1 METIYKYSL
10 RVGPLSH
17 VPMPVGAKVLC
28 AKTQGDCD
36 ICLWAIVDT
45 AANYE
50 YRCFCVIGTG
60 ESIPRSDGTTLK
72 FIDTVLLFGGK
83 VVYHVF
89 EVVSA

>member
-1 METIYKYSL
+1 M
-10 RVGPLSH
+10 
-17 VPMPVGAKVLC
+17 PMGAKVLC
-28 AKTQGDCD
+28 VKTQGDCD

-45 AANYE
+45 DARYE
-50 YRCFCVIGTG
+50 YRRFCVIGTG
-60 ESIPRSDGTTLK
+60 ESISRSDGTTLK